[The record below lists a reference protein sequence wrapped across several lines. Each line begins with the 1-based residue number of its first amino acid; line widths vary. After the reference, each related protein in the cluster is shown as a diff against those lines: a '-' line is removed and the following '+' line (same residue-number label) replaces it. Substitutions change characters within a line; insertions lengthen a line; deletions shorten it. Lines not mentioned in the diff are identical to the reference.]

1 MTISAES
8 GPAFATVSRFLA
20 AVAARD
26 AAAAGACF
34 APTATYANM
43 PHPPVVGPAGV
54 AGLLAPILNRSER
67 VRWDLVSASYAADRA
82 WLERVDRFWIDGREY
97 AIECNGVAEIDP
109 AAGLITAFR
118 DYVDLATWRERLGD
132 VLSSPAGPGAAGG

>member
-1 MTISAES
+1 MSIFGET
-8 GPAFATVSRFLA
+8 GPAAATISRFLV

-26 AAAAGACF
+26 PDAAGACF
-34 APTATYANM
+34 APGATYANM
-43 PHPPVVGPAGV
+43 PHPPVVGPVGV
-54 AGLLAPILNRSER
+54 AGLLAPILRRSDR
-67 VRWDLVSASYAADRA
+67 VRWDLVSASYTADRA

-109 AAGLITAFR
+109 TAGLITAFR

-132 VLSSPAGPGAAGG
+132 VLSAVPEAGAGG

>member
-1 MTISAES
+1 MTEPTA
-8 GPAFATVSRFLA
+8 GGAAFAVVARFLA

-26 AAAAGACF
+26 AVAAGACF
-34 APTATYANM
+34 APDAPYANM

-54 AGLLAPILNRSER
+54 AGLLAPILGRAER
-67 VRWDLVSASYAADRA
+67 VQWDLVSAAYTADRA

-97 AIECNGVAEIDP
+97 AIECNGVAHVD
-109 AAGLITAFR
+109 AGRGLITAFR

-132 VLSSPAGPGAAGG
+132 VLTGER

>member
-1 MTISAES
+1 M
-8 GPAFATVSRFLA
+8 
-20 AVAARD
+20 
-26 AAAAGACF
+26 AAGACF
-34 APTATYANM
+34 APGATYANM

-54 AGLLAPILNRSER
+54 AGLLSPILNRSER
-67 VRWDLVSASYAADRA
+67 VRWDLVSASYTADRA

-132 VLSSPAGPGAAGG
+132 VLTASPEPGAGAGG